1 MELLQLGKDV
11 FLTWA
16 WIDMKN
22 GECCSVLGHLDAF
35 QGNIVILHRYLMS
48 GKPAEVQILYPSLYQ
63 IHVEHLGMKY
73 TLPKDK
79 TKVSI
84 SKTQIPE

>member
-1 MELLQLGKDV
+1 
-11 FLTWA
+11 
-16 WIDMKN
+16 
-22 GECCSVLGHLDAF
+22 
-35 QGNIVILHRYLMS
+35 MS

-63 IHVEHLGMKY
+63 MHVEHLGMKY
-73 TLPKDK
+73 ALPKDK